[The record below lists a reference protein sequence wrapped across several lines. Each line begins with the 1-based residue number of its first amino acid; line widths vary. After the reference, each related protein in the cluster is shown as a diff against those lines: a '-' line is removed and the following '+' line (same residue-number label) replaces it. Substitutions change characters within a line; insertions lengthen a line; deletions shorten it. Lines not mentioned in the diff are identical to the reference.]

1 MTQDHETNKELAHIL
16 IQLFSALED
25 RVIDAREGAQL
36 CRAVVMII
44 AKVKPRLPKIW
55 HRLLLDT
62 ASNVLKEASDYLD
75 GLEP

>member
-1 MTQDHETNKELAHIL
+1 MKTDHETNKELAHIL

>member
-62 ASNVLKEASDYLD
+62 PSNVLKEASDYLD